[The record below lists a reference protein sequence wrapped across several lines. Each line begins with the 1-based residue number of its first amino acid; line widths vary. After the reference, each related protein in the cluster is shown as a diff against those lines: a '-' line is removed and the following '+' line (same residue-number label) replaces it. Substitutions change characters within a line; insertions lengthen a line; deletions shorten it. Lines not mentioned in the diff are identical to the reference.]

1 MGYLNEQV
9 ASAMKTNYQEIQ
21 GDLIRLAKQGTF
33 DVITHGCNCFCT
45 MGAGIAPQMADAFGC
60 DEFELEQVRYS
71 EYDDEGFEH
80 IGLTGNKGDINK
92 LGTIDYQ
99 HQYLWFEHPAVT
111 EPGVAYP
118 MNSKSPG
125 QPGVKDIIVV
135 NSYTQYNYGK
145 NHKDGVAKP
154 IDYEAL
160 ALCLRKINK
169 TFTGKHIGLPKIGAG
184 LAGGDW
190 NRIKNIIQT
199 ELKDM
204 QVSVVIYKK

>member
-9 ASAMKTNYQEIQ
+9 SSAMEVYYQEIE

-33 DVITHGCNCFCT
+33 DVITHGCNCFCQ
-45 MGAGIAPQMADAFGC
+45 MGAGIAPQMASAFGC
-60 DEFELEQVRYS
+60 DEFKMEIKSYIDYTE
-71 EYDDEGFEH
+71 D
-80 IGLTGNKGDINK
+80 GLDFKVITKNRGDINK

-135 NSYTQYNYGK
+135 NSYTQYNYGA

-160 ALCLRKINK
+160 TLCLRKINK
-169 TFTGKHIGLPKIGAG
+169 TFAGKHIGLPKIGAG

-204 QVSVVIYKK
+204 KVSVVIYKP